1 MKINHLKVNGFGK
14 LSEKEI
20 KFENGINIVYG
31 ENEAG
36 KSTLLKFISCMF
48 YGTSRNKN
56 GKNIS
61 DFEKYK
67 PWKTEEYS
75 GTIDYRLDNE
85 EEYSVYREFKRK
97 NPTVYDS
104 EKQDITKTFKE
115 DKNGIDFFTEQTGID
130 EETYF
135 NTAISEQ
142 ARVALNLNKQ
152 NSLIQKISN
161 LVSTGD
167 DNISF
172 QKSMAQ
178 ISKLQNENVGTER
191 TSLRPLNVINNKIK
205 LINLKKKELEENKN
219 NYEHNN
225 LGSEKLFFTLK
236 NNEKKLEYI
245 KRVKQFHENNRI
257 KLVEINFN
265 KNVAIEDEEKID
277 ELIKKLNEL
286 EDNKESEQIIK
297 KFPYVA
303 ISLFLI
309 IIFVVLEILLPNKL
323 FGLIP
328 FICSIFVLI
337 FMFVKINN
345 EKNSIA
351 KELLSKKNKLK
362 FELDS
367 LKDKKRRKEQEID
380 TKNSKIESEI
390 DTEKDALIEEYLKV
404 LDINFIDE
412 ILQKSYEEILVELEI
427 FEKKVSDIKLDI
439 KELEL
444 NKKAYNKKMEE
455 LSRITEDLMS
465 AEEEKEEL
473 LSLNR
478 AYNIAKRCL
487 ENAYEETKKNISPKF
502 INNLSEIIFDISN
515 KKYKEIV
522 LNDEEG
528 INVKIEN
535 GSYKPLE
542 RLSIGT
548 IDQIYISLRLSGIK
562 EVSKESVPIILD
574 EAFAYFDNKRLL
586 NIINYLNEHYSENQ
600 IIIFTCSN
608 REKEVL
614 EKLNIEYN
622 FINLE
627 K

>member
-20 KFENGINIVYG
+20 KFENGINIIYG